1 MSEIRD
7 LPQAEYDVMDVLWR
21 RGEATVKEVHA
32 DLNAR
37 RKLAY
42 TTVGTLL
49 GRLREKGYVDAYE
62 RGFAYVFRPLIA
74 REQAQKRKLD
84 DLVKR
89 VFGGSLAPLAAYL
102 AENSTLT
109 PEQIAAI
116 EEIVRSGAKEGGGND

>member
-32 DLNAR
+32 DLNVR

-49 GRLREKGYVDAYE
+49 GRLREKGYVEARE
-62 RGFAYVFRPLIA
+62 RSFAYIFRPLVA